1 MDIGIEVYHNTKQKD
16 QKDWHESDPGV
27 YGHYALQAKKINGRS
42 YFKKI
47 QLYYDSDPDSEDE
60 GPFRDSDGNLKD
72 LAIWSDG
79 HEKWFIGQ
87 DQFKK
92 ENFGPALELPYSRH
106 YNLLNTNL
114 SIASLQSQTFENFRI
129 FQYVTARIF
138 QIHTFE
144 KIHSFLKKAL

>member
-1 MDIGIEVYHNTKQKD
+1 MDIGIEVYHNTKQND
-16 QKDWHESDPGV
+16 QKDWHELDPKV
-27 YGHYALQAKKINGRS
+27 YGHYALQAEKINGRS

-60 GPFRDSDGNLKD
+60 GPYCGSDEYLNDYYRFKD

-79 HEKWFIGQ
+79 HEKWFIGE

-106 YNLLNTNL
+106 YNLLNT
-114 SIASLQSQTFENFRI
+114 I
-129 FQYVTARIF
+129 
-138 QIHTFE
+138 
-144 KIHSFLKKAL
+144 